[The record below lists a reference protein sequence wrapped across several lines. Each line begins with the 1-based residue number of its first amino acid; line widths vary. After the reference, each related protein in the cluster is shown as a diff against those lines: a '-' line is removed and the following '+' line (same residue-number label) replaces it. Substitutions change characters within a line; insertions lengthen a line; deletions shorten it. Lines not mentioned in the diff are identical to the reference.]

1 MGLMYFS
8 VNFQDLKWGLNV
20 MFEVR
25 LDDGMMTDHQARTL
39 VHALDHDGSG
49 GKSKKSLENSLH
61 MHLHRL
67 FWLFW
72 SLFVCFSDRNHLK
85 FTFTFTC
92 NIVVTDY

>member
-1 MGLMYFS
+1 LVTNHNS

-49 GKSKKSLENSLH
+49 GKSKEVIGKFIAHAPSQVVFVVLVSVC
-61 MHLHRL
+61 L
-67 FWLFW
+67 FL
-72 SLFVCFSDRNHLK
+72 
-85 FTFTFTC
+85 
-92 NIVVTDY
+92 